1 MPPRH
6 RLAITKD
13 PAPSP
18 RPRACRHALKD
29 DDAPAKSWRRHSTS
43 GNRPPT
49 YAASWTVVRV
59 RTVTA
64 RLCLRHVAACACS
77 LTVALCAGLPRELEG
92 ADANRCTLAYFCVSG
107 LDLLGQLTE
116 GEKARTAQWVRR
128 LAIPSAALDAAPGG
142 FRGSTFFVADAR
154 TGGVPTAWDLGHLAM
169 TYSALAILRICM
181 QPSTPDGGAVRE
193 VVEVVEAVDIVGVR
207 RLVASLQDDD
217 GSFRAHAGG
226 EKDLRFLFC
235 ACAVSRMC
243 SLLEAQRRG
252 GAAGTGGV
260 EYPMDVDKAVE
271 YVLSCQ
277 TYEGGFGLG
286 PGAEAHGVHVRMR
299 ERVHACVLA
308 LLRALAQARA
318 SLCPRANV
326 RFVSQSTRAS
336 DRACARASTGAFDP
350 GWFLTGGSTYCAV
363 AALALLGR
371 LSALGGRDAR
381 EGHLSPPRAG
391 DSSRRA
397 RLARWL
403 LLRQAGLNDEGC
415 QSLGWRGGYRGRA
428 GKEPDSCYSFWIG
441 ASLHILGLILL
452 AAHTRTCFASRGP
465 HGLHCESRPQNR
477 FALTDR
483 RHAQGRRIS
492 WSTQPFAHSCAS
504 ARVQT
509 VAASASMSTAL
520 LTRYTPT

>member
-1 MPPRH
+1 MTSDGGHARRRDDKRQEHAEHQHCQQRHGGATHRARAGAELATTSPADHQKGGTPSTSASPATLALPSILTPDQCLPPN
-6 RLAITKD
+6 
-13 PAPSP
+13 PSW
-18 RPRACRHALKD
+18 
-29 DDAPAKSWRRHSTS
+29 SWWRRSTS
-43 GNRPPT
+43 RNRPPT
-49 YAASWTVVRV
+49 YAVSCTVVRV
-59 RTVTA
+59 RTVTTP
-64 RLCLRHVAACACS
+64 LCLRHVAACACA

-142 FRGSTFFVADAR
+142 FRGSTFFAGE
-154 TGGVPTAWDLGHLAM
+154 GGAWDLGHLAM

-226 EKDLRFLFC
+226 ERDLRFLFC

-243 SLLEAQRRG
+243 SLLEVQRRG
-252 GAAGTGGV
+252 GAVGTGGV

-299 ERVHACVLA
+299 ACTHACVLA
-308 LLRALAQARA
+308 FLCALAQARA
-318 SLCPRANV
+318 
-326 RFVSQSTRAS
+326 
-336 DRACARASTGAFDP
+336 CARVQICAMCAHASAGAFHP
-350 GWFLTGGSTYCAV
+350 GVILTGGSTYCAV

-381 EGHLSPPRAG
+381 GGHLSPPQAG
-391 DSSRRA
+391 HSSRRA
-397 RLARWL
+397 RLVRWL

-415 QSLGWRGGYRGRA
+415 HSLGWRGGYRGRA

-441 ASLHILGLILL
+441 ASLHILGLILPGT
-452 AAHTRTCFASRGP
+452 HTRAC
-465 HGLHCESRPQNR
+465 
-477 FALTDR
+477 LT
-483 RHAQGRRIS
+483 
-492 WSTQPFAHSCAS
+492 
-504 ARVQT
+504 
-509 VAASASMSTAL
+509 
-520 LTRYTPT
+520 

>member
-1 MPPRH
+1 M
-6 RLAITKD
+6 
-13 PAPSP
+13 
-18 RPRACRHALKD
+18 
-29 DDAPAKSWRRHSTS
+29 
-43 GNRPPT
+43 
-49 YAASWTVVRV
+49 RV
-59 RTVTA
+59 RTVTTP
-64 RLCLRHVAACACS
+64 LCLRHVAACACA

-92 ADANRCTLAYFCVSG
+92 ADANRCTVAYFCVSG

-142 FRGSTFFVADAR
+142 FRGSTFFAAE
-154 TGGVPTAWDLGHLAM
+154 GGVPTAWDLGHLAM

-193 VVEVVEAVDIVGVR
+193 VVEVVDAVDIVGVR

-226 EKDLRFLFC
+226 ERDLRFLFC

-243 SLLEAQRRG
+243 SLLEVQRRG
-252 GAAGTGGV
+252 GAVGTGGV

-299 ERVHACVLA
+299 ECTHACVLA
-308 LLRALAQARA
+308 FLCALAQAR
-318 SLCPRANV
+318 
-326 RFVSQSTRAS
+326 T
-336 DRACARASTGAFDP
+336 CARVQICAMCAHASAGAFHP
-350 GWFLTGGSTYCAV
+350 GVILTGGSTYCAV

-381 EGHLSPPRAG
+381 GGHLSPPRAG
-391 DSSRRA
+391 VSSRRA
-397 RLARWL
+397 RLVRWL

-415 QSLGWRGGYRGRA
+415 HSLGWRGGYRGRA

-441 ASLHILGLILL
+441 ASLHILGLIQLILPATHTHVL
-452 AAHTRTCFASRGP
+452 ACREP
-465 HGLHCESRPQNR
+465 HSLHCESRPQR
-477 FALTDR
+477 ATDR
-483 RHAQGRRIS
+483 RRAQGRRIS
-492 WSTQPFAHSCAS
+492 WSTQRSAHSCAS
-504 ARVQT
+504 ARVQA
-509 VAASASMSTAL
+509 VGASASI
-520 LTRYTPT
+520 